1 MLTLPSHRIC
11 GALTVLLLALSG
23 SGCNTYL
30 DTEYGTPQ
38 GRSINGIGS
47 FVDLVKGTGRQV
59 QVWRAVSERMGSD
72 IDSVIVFHS
81 DFEQIPKERIAHF
94 RQLLRESSIQTF
106 IIVARD
112 SDCAIDYWRQ
122 VASLPELTAEE
133 KRSADSAA
141 ANASR
146 ELKMEALREFDPE
159 FGYYGLTH
167 ADRTNQPDVITVDVE
182 SDGVASQIKSRWL
195 LNRKLELN
203 DDAVV
208 LWSTGDEPLL
218 AEEFNHEGQRVFV
231 LASAAPILNGGL
243 VDPGNRQLAE
253 DLVKLLPEGR
263 VGISISSRWSD
274 GKFAESPSSWR
285 LLTVHPHGWIFGQTL
300 LAIVLFCWWKL
311 PIFGRPR
318 MSVNAEAARF
328 GKHVEALGAL
338 LQRTRDEPFARQL
351 LRDWHRAENRRSSDK
366 STNKDAGTSTRK

>member
-1 MLTLPSHRIC
+1 MPGLPSYRIC
-11 GALTVLLLALSG
+11 CAVAAMSLMLFV
-23 SGCNTYL
+23 SGCRTYL

-38 GRSINGIGS
+38 GHSINGIGS

-59 QVWRAVSERMGSD
+59 QVWRAVSQRMGTD
-72 IDSVIVFHS
+72 VDSVIVFHA

-112 SDCAIDYWRQ
+112 SDSAIDYWRQ
-122 VASLPELTAEE
+122 VASLPELTPED

-141 ANASR
+141 ANASK

-159 FGYYGLTH
+159 YGYYGLTH
-167 ADRTNQPDVITVDVE
+167 ADRTTQPDVITVDVE
-182 SDGVASQIKSRWL
+182 SDGVASQIKARWI
-195 LNRKLELN
+195 LNRQLELN

-218 AEEFNHEGQRVFV
+218 AEEFNSEGQRVFV
-231 LASAAPILNGGL
+231 LASAAPLLNGGL
-243 VDPGNRQLAE
+243 VDPGNRELAE
-253 DLVKLLPEGR
+253 ELVKLLPEGR
-263 VGISISSRWSD
+263 VAVAISSRWSD

-285 LLTVHPHGWIFGQTL
+285 LLTVHPHGWIFGQTM

-318 MSVNAEAARF
+318 MAINAEVIRF

-351 LRDWHRAENRRSSDK
+351 LRDWHRAENRRTSDK
-366 STNKDAGTSTRK
+366 STNAKADTSTRK